1 VANETMQERMDALRQ
16 LLELFR
22 LERLVYLCMTAAAL
36 MILIICAG
44 VLLFKDIPNAVV
56 VGTGMFGS
64 SGLITFTTGRLLR
77 MWNQAFAAILG
88 LVGEGGHA
96 TS

>member
-1 VANETMQERMDALRQ
+1 VAKEDLQGRIDALKQ

-22 LERLVYLCMTAAAL
+22 LERLVYICMTVAAL
-36 MILIICAG
+36 MILLVCAAI
-44 VLLFKDIPNAVV
+44 LLFKDIPNAAV
-56 VGTGMFGS
+56 VGTGLFGS

-88 LVGEGGHA
+88 IVEERGHELP
-96 TS
+96 